1 MTMIDSQPA
10 METVP
15 SGPESPITPLDHERL
30 QEIFDLRMVP
40 RSWYLVCRSH
50 EIPRGGVV
58 AKEFLG
64 QSLVIF
70 RTMKGKVNALAAQCA
85 HMGANLA
92 GGDVRGDCLRC
103 PLHHRSF
110 DGNGTC
116 SSDAL
121 GVRQRAWPVEE
132 RFGCV
137 FLFHGERALGEL
149 PFFETL
155 RSDEIVTAVGKT
167 VLIQCPPVAVLS
179 NAFDVQHLNAVH
191 ERALRQPP
199 QLDTPSP
206 HRLRLRYISRVT
218 GGGIAD
224 KVTKWLSNDHVNV
237 AITCWGGS
245 MFTVESRLGKRP
257 SMLCLGLTPTRRGV
271 EATPIVAMRHRGFPG
286 ADAIRLKMALWL
298 FTGFLSKDLSSLQG
312 MKFRVPERFM
322 AADDVL
328 RRFLSYLQDLP
339 RAPAGFQDVVC
350 GTG

>member
-1 MTMIDSQPA
+1 MTMIESRLA
-10 METVP
+10 MERVP
-15 SGPESPITPLDHERL
+15 SAAAEVPLMPLDRERL
-30 QEIFDLRMVP
+30 QEIFDLKMVP
-40 RSWYLVCRSH
+40 RSWYLVCRSR
-50 EIPRGGVV
+50 EISRGKVV

-64 QSLVIF
+64 QSVVLF
-70 RTMKGKVNALAAQCA
+70 RTAAGKLSALTASCA

-110 DGNGTC
+110 DGNGNC

-155 RSDEIVTAVGKT
+155 RSDETVTSVGRT

-191 ERALRQPP
+191 ERALREPP
-199 QLDTPSP
+199 ELDMPSP
-206 HRLRLRYISRVT
+206 HRLRLKYVSRVT
-218 GGGIAD
+218 GGGFAD
-224 KVTKWLSNDHVNV
+224 MVTKWLSDDQVNV

-245 MFTVESRLGKRP
+245 MFTVESRLGRQL
-257 SMLCLGLTPTRRGV
+257 STLCLGVTPTKQGV
-271 EATPIVAMRHRGFPG
+271 EATPIFAMRHRGFPG
-286 ADAIRLKMALWL
+286 ADRLRLRAALWL
-298 FTGFLSKDLSSLQG
+298 FTGFLSKDLGSLQG

-322 AADDVL
+322 ASDEVL

-339 RAPAGFQDVVC
+339 RAPAGF
-350 GTG
+350 